1 MKILIMLLFAIL
13 FLESTACA
21 PIATG
26 EDIKVARETS
36 SAGSPVY
43 MAGQIEWIAKTFS
56 PECRIKKTDVVM
68 TGG

>member
-1 MKILIMLLFAIL
+1 MKILLMIL
-13 FLESTACA
+13 FTMFFLVSMACA
-21 PIATG
+21 HIATG
-26 EDIKVARETS
+26 EDIKVAREAS